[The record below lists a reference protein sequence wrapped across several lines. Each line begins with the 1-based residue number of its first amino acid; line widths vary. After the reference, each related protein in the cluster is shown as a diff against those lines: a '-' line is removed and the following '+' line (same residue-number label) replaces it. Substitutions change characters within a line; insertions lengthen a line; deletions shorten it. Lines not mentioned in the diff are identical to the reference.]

1 MIETPEHLF
10 QPPLYCYNKNQWT
23 PDFNLALNNS
33 NNEITLDLSA
43 VLSFISFGYICN
55 NRTLFREI
63 SRKPWLSSISQAG
76 SIQLLEIPPHDF
88 LYSDY
93 ARLSRRFYELL
104 IEEARTAIKGYE
116 NVYVLLSGGLDSRI
130 VAGILKHLKVS
141 GEIKNEVTALTWGLE
156 DSRDVVYAR
165 HIAKKLGIGWQHI
178 HLTHA
183 TLLNNIHTVV
193 DELGLAHSPELL
205 HSMGWLNL
213 NLPEKSIIFAGSFGD
228 SIGRGEFGG
237 LHLLQLKFPF
247 PNDKFNLLNESMKNA
262 YYPVL
267 LEDINSLFR
276 RSPGALPYMNYEHF
290 MQGYRMNGGL
300 CHALSL
306 VKGGK
311 HVYQMF
317 TAPDVYRYIWSL
329 HPSLR
334 NDNIYISLLENHL
347 PDIANI
353 PWARINRAPGG
364 ETVNRVS
371 GLRKNYHDYT
381 RWTKNELRDY
391 LEKTIDPDWFGS
403 LGIFNPDGIKSMKRL
418 VQTSNARVGRIN
430 DIWLWL
436 AGLRIFFE
444 RLESSGKKIVV
455 PEVAYLGISQ
465 KNVGKKDFYSNGTLL
480 LKGNSM
486 VNETARCVRTSVRK
500 IERKRLQ
507 KKFMKLYPP
516 VKI

>member
-1 MIETPEHLF
+1 MLETPEHLF

-23 PDFNLALNNS
+23 PDFNLSLKNCND
-33 NNEITLDLSA
+33 EVTLDLSA
-43 VLSFISFGYICN
+43 VFSFISFGYICN

-63 SRKPWLSSISQAG
+63 SRKPWLSIVDETG
-76 SIQLLEIPPHDF
+76 SVQLLEIPPHNF
-88 LYSDY
+88 YSSDY
-93 ARLSRRFYELL
+93 SFLSRKLYELL
-104 IEEARTAIKGYE
+104 IDEAKTAIEGVE
-116 NVYVLLSGGLDSRI
+116 NIYVLLSGGLDSRI
-130 VAGILKHLKVS
+130 VAGILKHLQSV
-141 GEIKNEVTALTWGLE
+141 GEIKSDITALTWGLE

-178 HLTHA
+178 PLTHT

-205 HSMGWLNL
+205 HSMGWLNK
-213 NLPEKSIIFAGSFGD
+213 NLPEKSLIFAGSFGD

-237 LHLLQLKFPF
+237 LHLLQLKFPL
-247 PNDKFNLLNESMKNA
+247 PNDKFNLLSESIKNT

-267 LEDINSLFR
+267 LEDINSLFK

-306 VKGGK
+306 VKGGR

-317 TAPDVYRYIWSL
+317 TAPDVYRFTWSL
-329 HPSLR
+329 HPSIR
-334 NDNIYISLLENHL
+334 NDNIYISLLKNYL

-364 ETVNRVS
+364 ETDGRIS

-381 RWTKNELRDY
+381 KWTKNELRDY

-403 LGIFNPDGIKSMKRL
+403 LGIFNPDGIKSLKRL

-436 AGLRIFFE
+436 SGFRVFIE
-444 RLESSGKKIVV
+444 KLESSGKKIAI
-455 PEVAYLGISQ
+455 PEIGYLDNPP
-465 KNVGKKDFYSNGTLL
+465 KNVDKTDFYLNSTFL

-486 VNETARCVRTSVRK
+486 VNETGRRLRNTFRK
-500 IERKRLQ
+500 IERERLQ
-507 KKFMKLYPP
+507 KKFVKLYPP